1 MPRINIHFLLSIQ
14 SFFCLLIISNEII
27 KNVTDMDND
36 IIKNIINSINS
47 KECEN
52 IVPIIP
58 PENQATLIFPK
69 ISDER
74 LS

>member
-1 MPRINIHFLLSIQ
+1 
-14 SFFCLLIISNEII
+14 
-27 KNVTDMDND
+27 MDND
-36 IIKNIINSINS
+36 ITKNITNSINL

-58 PENQATLIFPK
+58 PENHATLIFPK

-74 LS
+74 LSWAAENLFILYEL